1 MNNEVDCER
10 KVPQVRARFLGANL
24 GEGGGEGTR
33 MLGRERIASC
43 LAAFLLLTPLF
54 AQNRNSQPQ
63 PPPQQRPQ
71 SQPADGQWHHF
82 QQQGRPGPSR
92 PNQVRPPQNQPGH
105 AGNWLRRYKD
115 LSSGQQR
122 RALENDPQF
131 RRLPPQQQARLRQR
145 LQHFSSLPPERQE
158 RVLNR
163 METWEHLTP
172 DQKERARQ
180 LFQQFK
186 QLPAD
191 RRQAVN
197 RAIRGMRDLMP
208 GQRDQLIN
216 SEQYQH
222 SFSLQERV
230 ILSGAAHLPL
240 APGDGLQPE
249 PPE

>member
-1 MNNEVDCER
+1 MRFAGRDEPMEVR
-10 KVPQVRARFLGANL
+10 GQGS
-24 GEGGGEGTR
+24 G
-33 MLGRERIASC
+33 MLRRERIASC
-43 LAAFLLLTPLF
+43 LAVLLLLTPSF
-54 AQNRNSQPQ
+54 AQSSH
-63 PPPQQRPQ
+63 PPSQRPDQ
-71 SQPADGQWHHF
+71 DGQWHKF
-82 QQQGRPGPSR
+82 QKQGGPNSGR
-92 PNQVRPPQNQPGH
+92 SNEAHPPQNQPGH
-105 AGNWLRRYKD
+105 AGNWLRHYKD
-115 LSSGQQR
+115 MSPAQQR

-131 RRLPPQQQARLRQR
+131 RKLPPQRQAQLQKR
-145 LQHFSSLPPERQE
+145 LQHFSSLPPQQQE

-163 METWEHLTP
+163 METWEHLTS

-186 QLPAD
+186 QLPPD

-197 RAIRGMRDLMP
+197 RAIGGMRGLTPD
-208 GQRDQLIN
+208 QRDQLIN
-216 SEQYQH
+216 SEQYRN